1 MDLICIAGKQH
12 EQIQIESNATGYS
25 YEKLFS
31 RFLNQFLTEIEVEDP
46 YVRSHHQ
53 VHEQLSHF
61 FLWTIKVI
69 AFIVHSQTKSLNVL

>member
-31 RFLNQFLTEIEVEDP
+31 RFLNQFLTEVEVEDP

-53 VHEQLSHF
+53 VQEQ
-61 FLWTIKVI
+61 LWTIKMI
-69 AFIVHSQTKSLNVL
+69 AFIVLSQSKSLNVL